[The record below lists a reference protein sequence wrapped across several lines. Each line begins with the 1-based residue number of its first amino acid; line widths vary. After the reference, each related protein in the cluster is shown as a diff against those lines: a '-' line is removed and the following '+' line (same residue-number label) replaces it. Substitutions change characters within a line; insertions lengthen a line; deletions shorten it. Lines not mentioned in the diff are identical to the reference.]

1 MRVEG
6 FFEWLGE
13 ALGTVIR
20 FIVDALSGV
29 FGFLAGAGSNF
40 LEGLARTLGID
51 PSLVSLGALL
61 VGLMLLAAA
70 VRALLRGSIIAALI
84 WLFLGLWLLSW
95 LIH

>member
-20 FIVDALSGV
+20 YIVDVLSGI

-40 LEGLARTLGID
+40 LEGLSRTLGID
-51 PSLVSLGALL
+51 QSLISLGALL
-61 VGLMLLAAA
+61 IGLMLLAAA
-70 VRALLRGSIIAALI
+70 LRALLRGSIIAALI